1 VAPSPARRLLAAGIG
16 ALASRQ
22 ALTLVAT
29 SVHPAKLARTNF
41 RGRQVTLAGGPA
53 LALGATVGAALGAG
67 SPRLR
72 AAALV
77 AGLGAGAVG
86 GYDDQVGMRP
96 EQKAKGFRGH
106 LTALAEGRVTSGLI
120 KIVGVGASGLAAAA
134 LLADDRSAAVAD
146 DRSAAV
152 ADDRSAADRPAAG
165 RSARAGRR
173 GPRVSAARSTARR
186 GPGAPTSRAGW
197 RPWVDVVLAGGVI
210 AGTANLFNLLD
221 LRPGRAIKAGLLV
234 SAPLVVGGGTG
245 SGVAAGAAGAA
256 AGLLPADLDEEIMLG
271 DAGANALGA
280 LLGTALAARTGTAG
294 RAALLAGIAALTA
307 ASEKVSF
314 TQVIG
319 RTPVLRELDALGRRA
334 A

>member
-1 VAPSPARRLLAAGIG
+1 
-16 ALASRQ
+16 
-22 ALTLVAT
+22 
-29 SVHPAKLARTNF
+29 
-41 RGRQVTLAGGPA
+41 
-53 LALGATVGAALGAG
+53 
-67 SPRLR
+67 
-72 AAALV
+72 
-77 AGLGAGAVG
+77 
-86 GYDDQVGMRP
+86 
-96 EQKAKGFRGH
+96 
-106 LTALAEGRVTSGLI
+106 
-120 KIVGVGASGLAAAA
+120 
-134 LLADDRSAAVAD
+134 
-146 DRSAAV
+146 
-152 ADDRSAADRPAAG
+152 
-165 RSARAGRR
+165 
-173 GPRVSAARSTARR
+173 
-186 GPGAPTSRAGW
+186 
-197 RPWVDVVLAGGVI
+197 VVLAGGVI

>member
-134 LLADDRSAAVAD
+134 LLAD